1 MAYIVGGMFLG
12 LTWLFFNT
20 SIVPGESNPITESN
34 VRGYLEPTTLLFII
48 FSPLITMR
56 LFSEEEKLGT
66 LELLLTS
73 PVKDWEI
80 VMGKYL
86 ASTVILISTL
96 LCTFFYVIL
105 ISMYST
111 PDFGPLLSAYLGIIL
126 YGIAT
131 LGVGVFASSL
141 SSNQIVSAVVGI
153 VILLLLS
160 FLDSL
165 GAMLDGKMQGY
176 GVIYVAINQRYEGQ
190 FKDDTLA
197 GYGAIYKSD
206 GTRDVG
212 LFRDNQ
218 LIRSQSIDNHHLVR
232 ALTAAAHAA
241 NACPVSR

>member
-20 SIVPGESNPITESN
+20 SIVQIESNPITESN

-48 FSPLITMR
+48 FSTLITMS
-56 LFSEEEKLGT
+56 LFSDEEKLGT

-105 ISMYST
+105 IFIYST
-111 PDFGPLLSAYLGIIL
+111 PDFGPLLSSYLGIIL

-131 LGVGVFASSL
+131 LSVGLFASSL

-165 GAMLDGKMQGY
+165 GAMLDGIPSTIFNEIALNYHYGDFTK
-176 GVIYVAINQRYEGQ
+176 GVIDIRNIVYYLSTASI
-190 FKDDTLA
+190 F
-197 GYGAIYKSD
+197 
-206 GTRDVG
+206 
-212 LFRDNQ
+212 LFFTV
-218 LIRSQSIDNHHLVR
+218 LILEMRR
-232 ALTAAAHAA
+232 W
-241 NACPVSR
+241 R

>member
-1 MAYIVGGMFLG
+1 MAYIVGAMFLG

-34 VRGYLEPTTLLFII
+34 VRGYLEPKTLLFII

-80 VMGKYL
+80 VIGKYL

-96 LCTFFYVIL
+96 LCTLFYVIL
-105 ISMYST
+105 IFIYST

-131 LGVGVFASSL
+131 LGVGLFASSL

-165 GAMLDGKMQGY
+165 GAMLEGIPSTVFNEISLNYHYADFTK
-176 GVIYVAINQRYEGQ
+176 GVIDIRNIVYYLSTASI
-190 FKDDTLA
+190 F
-197 GYGAIYKSD
+197 
-206 GTRDVG
+206 
-212 LFRDNQ
+212 LFFTV
-218 LIRSQSIDNHHLVR
+218 LILEMRR
-232 ALTAAAHAA
+232 W
-241 NACPVSR
+241 R

>member
-1 MAYIVGGMFLG
+1 MRNIILITSKEIKTYFASPMAYIVGGMFLG

-105 ISMYST
+105 ISIYST
-111 PDFGPLLSAYLGIIL
+111 PDFGPLLSAYFGIIL

-131 LGVGVFASSL
+131 LGVGLFASSL

-165 GAMLDGKMQGY
+165 GAMIDGIPSTIFNEIALNYHYGDFTK
-176 GVIYVAINQRYEGQ
+176 GVIDIRNIVYYLSTASV
-190 FKDDTLA
+190 F
-197 GYGAIYKSD
+197 
-206 GTRDVG
+206 
-212 LFRDNQ
+212 LFFTIVILQMR
-218 LIRSQSIDNHHLVR
+218 RWR
-232 ALTAAAHAA
+232 
-241 NACPVSR
+241 

>member
-1 MAYIVGGMFLG
+1 M
-12 LTWLFFNT
+12 
-20 SIVPGESNPITESN
+20 
-34 VRGYLEPTTLLFII
+34 LLFII

-86 ASTVILISTL
+86 ASAVILISTL

-105 ISMYST
+105 ISIYST

-165 GAMLDGKMQGY
+165 GAMIDGIPSTIFNEIALNYHYGDFTK
-176 GVIYVAINQRYEGQ
+176 GVIDIRNIVYYLSTASV
-190 FKDDTLA
+190 F
-197 GYGAIYKSD
+197 
-206 GTRDVG
+206 
-212 LFRDNQ
+212 LFFTIVILQMR
-218 LIRSQSIDNHHLVR
+218 RWR
-232 ALTAAAHAA
+232 
-241 NACPVSR
+241 

>member
-20 SIVPGESNPITESN
+20 SIVPSEANPITESN

-105 ISMYST
+105 ISIYST

-131 LGVGVFASSL
+131 LGVGLFASAL
-141 SSNQIVSAVVGI
+141 SSNQIVSAVVGV

-165 GAMLDGKMQGY
+165 GAMLDGIPATIFNEIALNYHYGDFTK
-176 GVIYVAINQRYEGQ
+176 GVIDIRNIVYYLSTASI
-190 FKDDTLA
+190 F
-197 GYGAIYKSD
+197 
-206 GTRDVG
+206 
-212 LFRDNQ
+212 LFFTV
-218 LIRSQSIDNHHLVR
+218 LILEMRR
-232 ALTAAAHAA
+232 W
-241 NACPVSR
+241 R

>member
-20 SIVPGESNPITESN
+20 SIVPSEANPITESN

-105 ISMYST
+105 IFIYST

-131 LGVGVFASSL
+131 LSVGLFASSL
-141 SSNQIVSAVVGI
+141 SSNQIVAAVVGI

-165 GAMLDGKMQGY
+165 GAMLDGIPSTIFNEIALNHHYGDFTK
-176 GVIYVAINQRYEGQ
+176 GVIDIRNIVYYLSTASI
-190 FKDDTLA
+190 F
-197 GYGAIYKSD
+197 
-206 GTRDVG
+206 
-212 LFRDNQ
+212 LFFTV
-218 LIRSQSIDNHHLVR
+218 LILEMRR
-232 ALTAAAHAA
+232 W
-241 NACPVSR
+241 R

>member
-20 SIVPGESNPITESN
+20 SIVPSEANPITESN

-105 ISMYST
+105 IFIYST

-131 LGVGVFASSL
+131 LSVGLFASSL
-141 SSNQIVSAVVGI
+141 SSNQIVAAVVGI

-165 GAMLDGKMQGY
+165 GAMLDGIPSTIFNEIALNYHYGDFTK
-176 GVIYVAINQRYEGQ
+176 GVIDIRNIVYYFSTASI
-190 FKDDTLA
+190 F
-197 GYGAIYKSD
+197 
-206 GTRDVG
+206 
-212 LFRDNQ
+212 LFFTV
-218 LIRSQSIDNHHLVR
+218 LILEMRR
-232 ALTAAAHAA
+232 W
-241 NACPVSR
+241 R

>member
-20 SIVPGESNPITESN
+20 SIVPSESNPITESN

-80 VMGKYL
+80 AMGKYL
-86 ASTVILISTL
+86 ASTVILITTL

-105 ISMYST
+105 ISIYST

-126 YGIAT
+126 YGITT
-131 LGVGVFASSL
+131 LSVGLFASSL
-141 SSNQIVSAVVGI
+141 SSNLIVAAVVGI

-165 GAMLDGKMQGY
+165 GAMLDGIPATIFNEIALNYHYGDFTK
-176 GVIYVAINQRYEGQ
+176 GVIDIRNIVYYLSTASI
-190 FKDDTLA
+190 F
-197 GYGAIYKSD
+197 
-206 GTRDVG
+206 
-212 LFRDNQ
+212 LFFTV
-218 LIRSQSIDNHHLVR
+218 LIFEMRR
-232 ALTAAAHAA
+232 W
-241 NACPVSR
+241 R